1 MSYIVALTGG
11 IGSGKTTVANLFA
24 ALNIP
29 IIDADI
35 IAREVVKPNTLA
47 LKKIRQHFGQQIL
60 HEEGSLNRRQLRE
73 IVFQNEQEKRWLNQ
87 LLHPLIQQETLK
99 QFSTCQSPYL
109 IWVIPLL
116 IENQLTDLVDRIL
129 VIDVS
134 RETQIERTM
143 KRDNADR
150 QLTENILDAQV
161 DRQTRLF
168 YADDVINNEEPL
180 ENVAHIVQQLHRR
193 YLTLANEKIHPS
205 STST

>member
-11 IGSGKTTVANLFA
+11 IGSGKTTIANLFA
-24 ALNIP
+24 QLNVP

-35 IAREVVKPNTLA
+35 IAREVVEPNTPALA
-47 LKKIRQHFGQQIL
+47 KISHHFGEQIL
-60 HEEGSLNRRQLRE
+60 NDEGSLNRRKLRD
-73 IVFQNEQEKRWLNQ
+73 IVFHDEKQKIWLNQ

-99 QFSTCQSPYL
+99 QFAECKSPYL

-116 IENQLTDLVDRIL
+116 IENKLTHYADRIL

-150 QLTENILDAQV
+150 QLTENILNAQV
-161 DRQTRLF
+161 DRQTRLS
-168 YADDVINNEEPL
+168 YADDVINNEDAIEQ
-180 ENVAHIVQQLHRR
+180 VAHIVQQLHQH
-193 YLTLANEKIHPS
+193 YLTLAKQQ
-205 STST
+205 TD

>member
-24 ALNIP
+24 ELNVP

-35 IAREVVKPNTLA
+35 IARDVVKPNTPA
-47 LKKIRQHFGQQIL
+47 LKQISLHFGPQIL
-60 HEEGSLNRRQLRE
+60 NDDGSLNRRKLRD
-73 IVFQNEQEKRWLNQ
+73 IVFHDEQQKVWLNQ

-99 QFSTCQSPYL
+99 QFAECKRPYL

-116 IENQLTDLVDRIL
+116 IENKLIEYADRIL

-134 RETQIERTM
+134 RETQIARTM

-150 QLTENILDAQV
+150 QLTENILNAQV
-161 DRQTRLF
+161 DRETRLS
-168 YADDVINNEEPL
+168 YADDVINNEEPI
-180 ENVAHIVQQLHRR
+180 EHIANIVQQLHLH
-193 YLTLANEKIHPS
+193 YLALSEQK
-205 STST
+205 TS